1 MTDLY
6 RTSGWR
12 DSEVTGNPDAS
23 LTFAIDDSEE
33 EWIIQLG
40 HVTQPDVE
48 FGVVLEWTLRQ
59 VGPVAVFGIER
70 IRIEQ

>member
-1 MTDLY
+1 MADLD

-23 LTFAIDDSEE
+23 LTFTIDDGEE
-33 EWIIQLG
+33 KWIIQLG

-48 FGVVLEWTLRQ
+48 LGIVLEWALRQ